1 MKYELGHGSFRGIW
15 KTLLL
20 SFIVDIIQSMKYKT
34 LLFDL
39 DGTILDFSK
48 TEEAALIA
56 AYKIV
61 FDTKPID
68 NLQSVYHKINSA
80 LWKEFEKGNIKISD
94 LKKKRFSD
102 LFAYFDLN
110 ANSDD
115 FSDIYLS
122 ELGKGGY
129 LLEGAMDILNYCKK
143 HYRLAAITNGI
154 GDVQRSRIR
163 VAKIEHFF
171 ETIVISEDV
180 GIAKPDP
187 EIFTITLGK
196 MELTQKDEI
205 LMIGD
210 SLSSDILG
218 GINAGID
225 TCWIKGNGDK
235 TKDIEPTFTI
245 SNISKLKEIL
255 NQ

>member
-1 MKYELGHGSFRGIW
+1 
-15 KTLLL
+15 
-20 SFIVDIIQSMKYKT
+20 MKYKT

-48 TEEAALIA
+48 TEEAALNA
-56 AYKIV
+56 AYIIV
-61 FDTKPID
+61 FDTNPTD
-68 NLQSVYHKINSA
+68 NLLSVYHKINSD
-80 LWKEFEKGNIKISD
+80 LWKEFEKGSIEIKD
-94 LKKKRFSD
+94 LKKNRFSD
-102 LFAYFDLN
+102 LFAYFGLN
-110 ANSDD
+110 AKPEV

-129 LLEGAMDILNYCKK
+129 LLEGAMDILNFCKK
-143 HYRLAAITNGI
+143 NYRLAAITNGI
-154 GDVQRSRIR
+154 GDVQRSRIK
-163 VAKIEHFF
+163 VAEIEHFF

-187 EIFTITLGK
+187 EIFNITFEK
-196 MELTQKDEI
+196 MELTQKNEV

-225 TCWIKGNGDK
+225 TCWINSKGMEL
-235 TKDIEPTFTI
+235 KDIEPTYTI
-245 SNISKLKEIL
+245 SNISDLMGIL
-255 NQ
+255 

>member
-1 MKYELGHGSFRGIW
+1 
-15 KTLLL
+15 
-20 SFIVDIIQSMKYKT
+20 MKYKT

-48 TEEAALIA
+48 TEEAAINA

-61 FDTKPID
+61 FETKPTE
-68 NLQSVYHKINSA
+68 NLLSVYHKINSD
-80 LWKEFEKGNIKISD
+80 LWKEFEKGSIKIED

-102 LFAYFDLN
+102 LFVHFDLN
-110 ANSDD
+110 AHPEV

-129 LLEGAMDILNYCKK
+129 LLEGALDILNLCEKK
-143 HYRLAAITNGI
+143 YRLAAVTNGI
-154 GDVQRSRIR
+154 GDVQRSRIDK
-163 VAKIEHFF
+163 AGIGHYF

-187 EIFTITLGK
+187 EIFIITFEN
-196 MELTQKDEI
+196 MNLTQKDEV

-225 TCWIKGNGDK
+225 TCWINGYGNK
-235 TKDIEPTFTI
+235 IKDIEPTYTI
-245 SNISKLKEIL
+245 SNISELKEIL

>member
-1 MKYELGHGSFRGIW
+1 
-15 KTLLL
+15 
-20 SFIVDIIQSMKYKT
+20 MKYKT

-39 DGTILDFSK
+39 DGTLLDFSK
-48 TEEAALIA
+48 TEEAAINA

-61 FDTKPID
+61 FESKPTD
-68 NLQSVYHKINSA
+68 NLLSVYKKINSE
-80 LWKEFEKGNIKISD
+80 LWKEFEKGNIGIKD

-102 LFAYFDLN
+102 LFLHFDLN
-110 ANSDD
+110 AHPEN
-115 FSDIYLS
+115 FSNIYLS

-129 LLEGAMDILNYCKK
+129 LLDGALDILKYCKNK
-143 HYRLAAITNGI
+143 YRLAAITNGI

-163 VAKIEHFF
+163 AAEIGYFF
-171 ETIVISEDV
+171 ETIIISEEV

-187 EIFTITLGK
+187 GIFDIIFKNMKLSDK
-196 MELTQKDEI
+196 KEI

-225 TCWIKGNGDK
+225 SCWINTDGIKHGGID
-235 TKDIEPTFTI
+235 PTYTI
-245 SNISKLKEIL
+245 SNIREIKEIL
-255 NQ
+255 NF

>member
-1 MKYELGHGSFRGIW
+1 MNWVWSFEEIV

-20 SFIVDIIQSMKYKT
+20 SFLVAIIHLMKYKT

-48 TEEAALIA
+48 TEEAAINA
-56 AYKIV
+56 TYKIV
-61 FDTKPID
+61 FETKPAE
-68 NLQSVYHKINSA
+68 NLLSVYHKINSG
-80 LWKEFEKGNIKISD
+80 LWKEFEKGSLEIKD

-102 LFAYFDLN
+102 LFVYFDLN
-110 ANSDD
+110 ADPEN
-115 FSDIYLS
+115 FSNIYLS

-143 HYRLAAITNGI
+143 NYRLAAITNGI
-154 GDVQRSRIR
+154 GDVQRSRIDK
-163 VAKIEHFF
+163 AGIGKYF
-171 ETIVISEDV
+171 ETVIISEDI

-187 EIFTITLGK
+187 EIFTIAFEK
-196 MELTQKDEI
+196 MKLTKKDEV

-225 TCWIKGNGDK
+225 TCWINGHNMK
-235 TKDIEPTFTI
+235 SGGIEPTYTI

>member
-1 MKYELGHGSFRGIW
+1 MNWVWSFEEIA

-20 SFIVDIIQSMKYKT
+20 SFLVAIIILMKYKT

-48 TEEAALIA
+48 TEEAALTA

-80 LWKEFEKGNIKISD
+80 LWKEFEKGNIDIKD

-102 LFAYFDLN
+102 LFVYFDLN
-110 ANSDD
+110 ADPEV
-115 FSDIYLS
+115 FSNIYLS

-187 EIFTITLGK
+187 GIFKITFKK
-196 MELTQKDEI
+196 MELTQKEEI

-225 TCWIKGNGDK
+225 TCWIKVKGIEQ
-235 TKDIEPTFTI
+235 KDIQPTYSI
-245 SNISKLKEIL
+245 SNIRELMEIL
-255 NQ
+255 L

>member
-1 MKYELGHGSFRGIW
+1 
-15 KTLLL
+15 
-20 SFIVDIIQSMKYKT
+20 MKYKT

-48 TEEAALIA
+48 TEEAAINA
-56 AYKIV
+56 AYKTI
-61 FDTKPID
+61 FDTKPTE
-68 NLQSVYHKINSA
+68 NLLTVYHKINSD
-80 LWKEFEKGNIKISD
+80 LWKEFEKGSINIKD

-102 LFAYFDLN
+102 LFVHFDLN
-110 ANSDD
+110 AHPEV
-115 FSDIYLS
+115 FSNIYLS

-129 LLEGAMDILNYCKK
+129 LLEGAMDILNFCKK
-143 HYRLAAITNGI
+143 NYRLAAITNGI

-163 VAKIEHFF
+163 VAEIEHFF

-187 EIFTITLGK
+187 GIFTITLK
-196 MELTQKDEI
+196 NMKLMNKKEV

-225 TCWIKGNGDK
+225 TCWINTNGIDPVDIK
-235 TKDIEPTFTI
+235 PVYTITKI
-245 SNISKLKEIL
+245 SELIEIL
-255 NQ
+255 N